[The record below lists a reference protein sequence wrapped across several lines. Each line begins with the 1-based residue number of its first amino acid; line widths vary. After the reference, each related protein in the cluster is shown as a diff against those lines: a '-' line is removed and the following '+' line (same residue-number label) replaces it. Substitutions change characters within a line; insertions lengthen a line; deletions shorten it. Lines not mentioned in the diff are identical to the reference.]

1 MIYIL
6 LMNQTKSR
14 EMCTRLLTR
23 DFGGPLHDPLWRCNW
38 QGNIDWPELLKPFA
52 SVKNLYLSSDIAR
65 CIVPAPQE
73 LVGVGARAT
82 EVLPTIQNVFLEELQ
97 PSGPVEEGIQQI
109 VSVRQV
115 AGHPIA
121 VSYGQKVRY

>member
-1 MIYIL
+1 M
-6 LMNQTKSR
+6 K
-14 EMCTRLLTR
+14 CARLLTR
-23 DFGGPLHDPLWRCNW
+23 DFGGPLHLSYEDPLWRCNW
-38 QGNIDWPELLKPFA
+38 QGNIENALWPELLHPFA

-73 LVGVGARAT
+73 LVGFGARAT
-82 EVLPTIQNVFLEELQ
+82 EVLPTIQHVFLEELQ

-121 VSYGQKVRY
+121 VSYEQKVRY